1 MLSKVAA
8 VGLSQMPLAN
18 PQRHTSI
25 RVGDTFS
32 DPSPILGGKALST
45 ILGGR
50 MSLTL
55 VGFFFLFNV
64 TTQEPM

>member
-1 MLSKVAA
+1 
-8 VGLSQMPLAN
+8 MPLAN